1 MRKWNVFMAMA
12 NAIGIESQVD
22 VDLQNRQK
30 LTDDRRMSKLDR
42 ATNSLSQH
50 NLDVTEALRRIRLD
64 THLSSDDMRA
74 ALDEVIA
81 MVSVQPIPNTIL
93 KLADSASSNCR
104 RERRASFVK
113 RSVSR
118 CRTRG

>member
-1 MRKWNVFMAMA
+1 MAMA

-22 VDLQNRQK
+22 VGLQNRQK
-30 LTDDRRMSKLDR
+30 LTGDRRMSKLDR

-50 NLDVTEALRRIRLD
+50 NFDVTEALRRIRLD

-93 KLADSASSNCR
+93 KLADSASSNSR
-104 RERRASFVK
+104 RERRAYFLVK